1 MYKIVLVDDEEWA
14 LVYLKK
20 IFSREDLM
28 FEVVGTA
35 SSGYKALDL
44 ILEREPDVVMTDIRL
59 PNMSG
64 LALLK
69 CLREQGYEGE
79 AVLISAY
86 QEFMY
91 AKEALRY
98 GVYDY
103 CVKPIGRDMAENM
116 LKQLL
121 VRLRNKGRKAEL
133 KGADESDSGVVAKE
147 TPADGLHFQ
156 KLLVYI
162 NNHYRD
168 KLLIKDLAGAYA
180 LSPNYCSSLFVKK
193 TGMTFSQYLT
203 RIRMEHAAEL
213 IKTALFSVEEVAE
226 RVGYEDAVYFYK
238 VFKKYHGLSPAKY
251 REQYGGSGTVG
262 KELIK

>member
-44 ILEREPDVVMTDIRL
+44 ILEKEPDVVMTDIRL

-133 KGADESDSGVVAKE
+133 KGADESDSVVVAKE

-168 KLLIKDLAGAYA
+168 KLLIKDLAGDVYKRQCFCWAWYGGCGIFRSTYSITA
-180 LSPNYCSSLFVKK
+180 RRPGCRASWRSSLPASAWR
-193 TGMTFSQYLT
+193 FSLAW
-203 RIRMEHAAEL
+203 R
-213 IKTALFSVEEVAE
+213 
-226 RVGYEDAVYFYK
+226 G
-238 VFKKYHGLSPAKY
+238 
-251 REQYGGSGTVG
+251 
-262 KELIK
+262 